1 LEVRAP
7 VVPEQAAGAV
17 EYGRE
22 YPFFSRAGIIMPPIA
37 AHVAA
42 EAPDTA
48 SNIWDDATVTIGKPE
63 RL

>member
-1 LEVRAP
+1 
-7 VVPEQAAGAV
+7 
-17 EYGRE
+17 
-22 YPFFSRAGIIMPPIA
+22 MPPIA